1 MTVKRIKHLDLS
13 KILDDL
19 KKKEIQVGFFETSHY
34 PDGTQ
39 VAQVAAVNEFG
50 MGVPAR
56 PFMRPA
62 IAMNR
67 AKWANQISSG
77 VNAVI
82 RGAIDLDSALEQVG
96 MIGAGDVKDAIRA
109 VTSPALDPI
118 TIRWRRTRKN
128 QNRTQSVKPLIDT
141 SLMLNSVQSAVKNK

>member
-1 MTVKRIKHLDLS
+1 MTVKRTKHFDLQGLLDEV
-13 KILDDL
+13 
-19 KKKEIQVGFFETSHY
+19 KKKQIQIGFFETAHY
-34 PDGTQ
+34 PNGTP
-39 VAQVAAVNEFG
+39 VSEVAAVHEFG

-62 IAMNR
+62 IAKNK

-96 MIGAGDVKDAIRA
+96 MVGASDVKFAIEA
-109 VTSPALDPI
+109 VTSPELHPL
-118 TIRWRRTRKN
+118 TIKNRRTRKN
-128 QNRTQSVKPLIDT
+128 KNKNQSTKPLIDT
-141 SLMLNSVQSAVKNK
+141 DIMKSSVQSAVKTK